1 MERPLTNVIE
11 MNLMSIRQAL
21 SRRTTLASCDHTL
34 ADLCN
39 VSEKSHRPLG
49 MRSKGY
55 RFSSNS
61 AVVWLYKRL
70 KRVRGTSL
78 PRVFFKFC
86 CYATTRTFSYYN
98 YALKRPPFCVELLGS
113 ISFSFS
119 QVGGL
124 WLSYGAEV
132 MSLDDTFKLRNSVS
146 NACMYPY

>member
-1 MERPLTNVIE
+1 MNLKYLAVYSVATADLTLTRLDGKTTYKCNR

-70 KRVRGTSL
+70 KRVRGTLL
-78 PRVFFKFC
+78 PRVFF
-86 CYATTRTFSYYN
+86 
-98 YALKRPPFCVELLGS
+98 
-113 ISFSFS
+113 
-119 QVGGL
+119 
-124 WLSYGAEV
+124 
-132 MSLDDTFKLRNSVS
+132 
-146 NACMYPY
+146 